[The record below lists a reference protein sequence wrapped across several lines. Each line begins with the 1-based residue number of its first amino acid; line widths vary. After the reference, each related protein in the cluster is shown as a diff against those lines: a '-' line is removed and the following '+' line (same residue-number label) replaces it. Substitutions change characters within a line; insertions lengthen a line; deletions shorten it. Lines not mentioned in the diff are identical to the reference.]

1 MAFPSTLSTF
11 NRPATT
17 DRLNNPSHSA
27 LHNTVSSALGQV
39 EAVIGVDGANSV
51 LGTII
56 GDMRSPGSGG
66 GGHVQTANLG
76 GTGQTSYNKGDILVA
91 SSSSVLT
98 KLAVGTDGYI
108 LATNPSVATGINW
121 IANSSPKI
129 FTQTSMVGAGNA
141 AATASSILIASILGS
156 TLGTSNI
163 IRTTAYFQDYTVSPS
178 ILTRVLYG
186 GGLVASV
193 LTKQTPGNLNM
204 AGTLVHTM
212 IANNSATSQKNF
224 IQLVLT
230 QKNHLADTTT
240 SVVAVSGFSTSSI
253 NSGAG
258 QDYRILMNP
267 ETNTDINIIFST
279 IEKIN

>member
-39 EAVIGVDGANSV
+39 EAGIGVDGANSV